1 MEEFTKILLKV
12 GTVVIIAIPLLLAF
26 HIGQQRGKR
35 KAQEG
40 LKPQIDTIYRTDTIR
55 LSKPTFSTS
64 RIISS
69 IPVPVALPV
78 TVREQRTDTVYV
90 SLPREER
97 VYQDS
102 SYRAV
107 ISGYRPSLDT
117 IDVYQ
122 RTVTVDRLQVVK
134 ARTHWGLGIT
144 AGYGAVINN
153 QQIYTAPFIGIGV
166 SYNIATW

>member
-1 MEEFTKILLKV
+1 MEEFKKILILAGIV
-12 GTVVIIAIPLLLAF
+12 SLLLGLSVLSYR
-26 HIGQQRGKR
+26 IGLHRGNR
-35 KAQEG
+35 MAQEG
-40 LKPQIDTIYRTDTIR
+40 LKPQIDTIYRTDTLR
-55 LSKPTFSTS
+55 LQKPVYLTS
-64 RIISS
+64 RIVDTVK
-69 IPVPVALPV
+69 VPVI
-78 TVREQRTDTVYV
+78 VREQHTDTVYV